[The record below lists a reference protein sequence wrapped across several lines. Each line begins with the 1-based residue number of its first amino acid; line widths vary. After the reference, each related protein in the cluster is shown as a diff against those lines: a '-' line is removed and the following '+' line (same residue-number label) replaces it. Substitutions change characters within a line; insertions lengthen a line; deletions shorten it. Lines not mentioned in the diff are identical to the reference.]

1 LCVERYEFHGGM
13 QDGNN
18 SIVVNETEQFLRVL
32 KSAPRNSAV
41 FNPWWESDAETDIG
55 PAAPKIRRRQLAA
68 YLAGRLGR
76 AKIVLVGEALGYQ
89 GGHFSGIAMTS
100 ERLLLGHKTDA
111 GIDPSEVLPGLKPRR
126 TSKPDLIEYGFSEPT
141 ATIVWGTLLSLG
153 MGAWEFVLWNAFPWH
168 PFDERQGLL
177 SNRRPTGKELYGCAH
192 VVAAFLGMFEVRA
205 VVALGLVAAQQLD
218 RVGCRATAVR
228 HPASGGAR
236 EFREQIAEILK
247 RESGKN
253 EYSAARRHSEPR

>member
-1 LCVERYEFHGGM
+1 M

-126 TSKPDLIEYGFSEPT
+126 TSKPDLSEYGFSEPT